1 MVPRINA
8 PEIGFQDVFFER
20 SSSLKAKKNMVDYA
34 PKVITLEQYM
44 LLYSH
49 DLYRI
54 GGLPSPHM
62 ESKVNAVTGEDYVT
76 THHPLEQKL
85 FEEMEQE
92 IRNAGL
98 RRFTHE
104 AFDICLEMIGNRFA
118 RYRQQLEPSEF
129 HVALKDTRDTY
140 PEPSIEKER
149 MDLYEYIWVV
159 PEEEINIDMVNRG
172 DVVAVKDCNGEVV
185 FYTNPYRGMENDF
198 FAINMLGE
206 NIYDT
211 VVRYKPDNQLKK
223 RREWNGKY

>member
-1 MVPRINA
+1 
-8 PEIGFQDVFFER
+8 
-20 SSSLKAKKNMVDYA
+20 MVDYA

-54 GGLPSPHM
+54 GGLPSPRM

-76 THHPLEQKL
+76 THHSLEQQL

-92 IRNAGL
+92 IRNVGL

-104 AFDICLEMIGNRFA
+104 AFDSCLEMIRNRLA
-118 RYRQQLEPSEF
+118 QYRQQLEPSEF
-129 HVALKDTRDTY
+129 HAALKDTQGTY

-159 PEEEINIDMVNRG
+159 PEEEISIDMVYRG

-185 FYTNPYRGMENDF
+185 FYTNPYRVMENDF

-206 NIYDT
+206 NIYDA